1 MITDDMLKRS
11 AETAN
16 QALLDGLHEDS
27 GAHRFSDTFQK
38 NMKKLVRRAK
48 HPILYQVMR
57 GIACMVLVALLIGGV
72 YIGVNIDAG
81 RSLHQWVA
89 ACSDLLMGLGE

>member
-1 MITDDMLKRS
+1 MITDDMLKNS
-11 AETAN
+11 IETAN
-16 QALLDGLHEDS
+16 QALLDGLHQDY
-27 GAHRFSDTFQK
+27 GVHHFSDTFQK
-38 NMKKLVRRAK
+38 NMKILVRRAK

-89 ACSDLLMGLGE
+89 VCNDLLVGLGG